1 MRIFKHASQQAKT
14 HVREAFNVFCKG
26 LAAPVLKIHLPHSQV
41 RDLRRYSPTL
51 KEKHSK
57 GEPHTSIP
65 ECHSESDCK
74 TPSPLVCFYRVLQQ
88 AATVE
93 SLLSFRWCSMMFH
106 HHMRLLQSVERWLG
120 CVISSPITSPSL
132 SGTTQTVCLVHSPKS
147 PGFVTTFSAALKRDR
162 GGVEERSEPSWKAAA
177 SWFRRDAITAL
188 SDRRAGGNWM
198 SWELLHLDRLERWLL
213 CHESVS
219 QFPLLSPEQPIRGR
233 ERGFFFSGLHALQW
247 DC

>member
-1 MRIFKHASQQAKT
+1 MQYDIGLPSFLWTTPVFANHRNHLECCKIGERFTALLSHFK
-14 HVREAFNVFCKG
+14 REALKG
-26 LAAPVLKIHLPHSQV
+26 W
-41 RDLRRYSPTL
+41 
-51 KEKHSK
+51 
-57 GEPHTSIP
+57 TS
-65 ECHSESDCK
+65 H
-74 TPSPLVCFYRVLQQ
+74 F
-88 AATVE
+88 ATGV
-93 SLLSFRWCSMMFH
+93 SFRVG
-106 HHMRLLQSVERWLG
+106 LQNTITTSVFLSGSTTSRHCGIPVELQRVFNDVSSHA
-120 CVISSPITSPSL
+120 VITVSSALTGMCNKQPITSPSL

-247 DC
+247 VLINKK

>member
-1 MRIFKHASQQAKT
+1 MWEHASQQAKT

-57 GEPHTSIP
+57 GEPHTSLP

-120 CVISSPITSPSL
+120 CVISSPSPLPVCQEPHKL
-132 SGTTQTVCLVHSPKS
+132 SVLSILLK
-147 PGFVTTFSAALKRDR
+147 ALDLSQPSVLLLRETE
-162 GGVEERSEPSWKAAA
+162 GV
-177 SWFRRDAITAL
+177 
-188 SDRRAGGNWM
+188 
-198 SWELLHLDRLERWLL
+198 
-213 CHESVS
+213 
-219 QFPLLSPEQPIRGR
+219 
-233 ERGFFFSGLHALQW
+233 
-247 DC
+247 